1 MGRELATYKQAQVI
15 NEKFGDA
22 AQRPKITR
30 VITSLFWQ
38 SSLPVGT
45 RPNVTHMYYC
55 YYCSFI
61 SFTSGDTYV
70 FFLVFFTIL
79 RYVTYCRDL
88 SQLLMELLKG
98 SLRDY
103 CTRPPPR
110 ELIDLSI

>member
-1 MGRELATYKQAQVI
+1 MIFFFFFFDRQLHTQLVLMGRELATYKQAQVI

-70 FFLVFFTIL
+70 FFFGFLYDPAL
-79 RYVTYCRDL
+79 RYIL
-88 SQLLMELLKG
+88 
-98 SLRDY
+98 
-103 CTRPPPR
+103 
-110 ELIDLSI
+110 